1 LKFKSYSLKE
11 ISINPLALVTGAS
24 AGIGLK
30 IAQELAERGHDI
42 IAVGSSERVS
52 SVSEKITGVQIY
64 PVQADLTADEGI
76 EKIWST
82 FESQGRNLD
91 VAVLNAGKSLGG
103 SFHDTDLDEELYML
117 NLNVISQVKLA
128 KRVVRQLAQQRDG
141 RILITTSMS
150 ALTPTPF
157 ESIYGPTRAFMY
169 SFAQGLRE
177 EMKDYNVSVTAL
189 LPGATATDFHHT
201 AKMDNTKFGD
211 NSWKNEPALV
221 AKLGVDALFAG
232 KDHVIGGSEAT
243 QKDAQRKR
251 TMSDIEKAEEFA
263 RTSRPSK

>member
-1 LKFKSYSLKE
+1 MKFKSYSLKE

-42 IAVGSSERVS
+42 IAIGSSERVS

-117 NLNVISQVKLA
+117 NLNVIS
-128 KRVVRQLAQQRDG
+128 
-141 RILITTSMS
+141 
-150 ALTPTPF
+150 
-157 ESIYGPTRAFMY
+157 
-169 SFAQGLRE
+169 
-177 EMKDYNVSVTAL
+177 
-189 LPGATATDFHHT
+189 
-201 AKMDNTKFGD
+201 
-211 NSWKNEPALV
+211 
-221 AKLGVDALFAG
+221 
-232 KDHVIGGSEAT
+232 
-243 QKDAQRKR
+243 
-251 TMSDIEKAEEFA
+251 
-263 RTSRPSK
+263 